1 MMAVVASAVSTD
13 TAEGGLTRMRA
24 GSGRPN
30 TRTTRPIVA
39 LAATVLATIL
49 ATTITPAAAHHVGS
63 YVPRDNAIT
72 TNFKQIKFSVQA
84 KRFDV
89 ALQLF
94 EQGAVRAEM
103 RAQAATLPPGLEDG
117 TRAALRASD
126 GLETERRLM
135 IFFAALARDLAVEAD
150 RRLAEPA
157 VTPETRAATGRKFLE
172 AIWRYYNLVDF
183 AVAMRDNKSSVAV
196 RLAFDEAE
204 GYVKPETGGA
214 APDDPAKARQPIQ
227 RIAQVLSTLIETS
240 STSARR
246 SS

>member
-1 MMAVVASAVSTD
+1 MTALMLLALVTIASPAV
-13 TAEGGLTRMRA
+13 
-24 GSGRPN
+24 
-30 TRTTRPIVA
+30 
-39 LAATVLATIL
+39 
-49 ATTITPAAAHHVGS
+49 AHHVGS

-103 RAQAATLPPGLEDG
+103 RAQAATLPPGLEAG

-126 GLETERRLM
+126 GLEAERRLM

-150 RRLAEPA
+150 RQLGEPG

-183 AVAMRDNKSSVAV
+183 AVAMRDSKSSVAV

-204 GYVKPETGGA
+204 GYVKPATGGA

>member
-1 MMAVVASAVSTD
+1 MMDMGRVERVFGRPEPARICVRPPSAVSVL
-13 TAEGGLTRMRA
+13 TA
-24 GSGRPN
+24 
-30 TRTTRPIVA
+30 
-39 LAATVLATIL
+39 L
-49 ATTITPAAAHHVGS
+49 ATTILAITSPAAAHHVGS
-63 YVPRDNAIT
+63 YVPRDNAVT

-94 EQGAVRAEM
+94 ESGAVRAEM
-103 RAQAATLPPGLEDG
+103 RAQAATLPAGLEEA
-117 TRAALRASD
+117 TRAALRAGD
-126 GLETERRLM
+126 GPEVERRLM

-150 RRLAEPA
+150 RQLGEPGA
-157 VTPETRAATGRKFLE
+157 TLESRAATGRKFLE

-183 AVAMRDNKSSVAV
+183 AVAMRDSKSSVAV

-204 GYVKPETGGA
+204 SYVKPAVGGA
-214 APDDPAKARQPIQ
+214 TDDPAKARPPIQ

>member
-1 MMAVVASAVSTD
+1 MVGIERVVRVF
-13 TAEGGLTRMRA
+13 
-24 GSGRPN
+24 GRPEPACVCV
-30 TRTTRPIVA
+30 RPPSALSVLMA
-39 LAATVLATIL
+39 LATTIL
-49 ATTITPAAAHHVGS
+49 ATVITITSSAAAHHVGS
-63 YVPRDNAIT
+63 YVPRDNAVT

-94 EQGAVRAEM
+94 ESGAVRAEM
-103 RAQAATLPPGLEDG
+103 RAQAAVLPAGLEEA
-117 TRAALRASD
+117 TRAALRTGD
-126 GLETERRLM
+126 GLEVERRLM

-150 RRLAEPA
+150 RQLGEPG

-183 AVAMRDNKSSVAV
+183 AVAMRDSKSSVAV

-204 GYVKPETGGA
+204 GYVKPAAGSA

>member
-1 MMAVVASAVSTD
+1 MTPMMHTRAAPVSRVFGR
-13 TAEGGLTRMRA
+13 AEPGRA
-24 GSGRPN
+24 YLRP
-30 TRTTRPIVA
+30 PSVLSVLMA
-39 LAATVLATIL
+39 LATMIS
-49 ATTITPAAAHHVGS
+49 PAAAHHVGS
-63 YVPRDNAIT
+63 YAPRDNAVT

-94 EQGAVRAEM
+94 EIGAVRAEM
-103 RAQAATLPPGLEDG
+103 RAQAAVLPAGLEEA
-117 TRAALRASD
+117 TRAALRTGD
-126 GLETERRLM
+126 GLEVERRLM
-135 IFFAALARDLAVEAD
+135 IFFAALARDMAVEAD
-150 RRLAEPA
+150 RQLGKPG

-183 AVAMRDNKSSVAV
+183 AVAMRDSKSSVAV

-204 GYVKPETGGA
+204 GYVKPAAGSA

>member
-1 MMAVVASAVSTD
+1 MIGRPEPGRVCLRPPSAVS
-13 TAEGGLTRMRA
+13 
-24 GSGRPN
+24 
-30 TRTTRPIVA
+30 
-39 LAATVLATIL
+39 VLMAF
-49 ATTITPAAAHHVGS
+49 ATTILVTIISPAAAHHVGS
-63 YVPRDNAIT
+63 YVPRDNAVT

-94 EQGAVRAEM
+94 ESGAVRAEM
-103 RAQAATLPPGLEDG
+103 RAQAATLPSGLEDG

-126 GLETERRLM
+126 GPEAERRLM
-135 IFFAALARDLAVEAD
+135 IFFAALARNLAVEAD
-150 RRLAEPA
+150 RQLGEPG

-183 AVAMRDNKSSVAV
+183 AVAMRDSKSSVAV

-204 GYVKPETGGA
+204 AYVKPATGGA

>member
-1 MMAVVASAVSTD
+1 
-13 TAEGGLTRMRA
+13 MRA
-24 GSGRPN
+24 GSGRLN
-30 TRTTRPIVA
+30 TRRTRPIVA
-39 LAATVLATIL
+39 LATTILAAILATIT
-49 ATTITPAAAHHVGS
+49 AAAAHHVGS

-94 EQGAVRAEM
+94 ESGAVRAEM
-103 RAQAATLPPGLEDG
+103 RAQAATLPSGLEDG

-126 GLETERRLM
+126 GPEAERRLM
-135 IFFAALARDLAVEAD
+135 IFFAALARNLAVEAD
-150 RRLAEPA
+150 RQLGEPG

-183 AVAMRDNKSSVAV
+183 AIAMRDSKSSVAV

-204 GYVKPETGGA
+204 AYVKPATGGA
-214 APDDPAKARQPIQ
+214 VPDDPAKARQPIQ

>member
-1 MMAVVASAVSTD
+1 MMGMGRVVRVF
-13 TAEGGLTRMRA
+13 
-24 GSGRPN
+24 GRPE
-30 TRTTRPIVA
+30 PASIFAGPPSVLSVFMA
-39 LAATVLATIL
+39 LATIKLATTIL
-49 ATTITPAAAHHVGS
+49 ATIVTSAAAHHVGA
-63 YVPRDNAIT
+63 YVPRDNAVT

-94 EQGAVRAEM
+94 EAGAVRTEM
-103 RAQAATLPPGLEDG
+103 RAQAATLPSGLEDG

-126 GLETERRLM
+126 GLEAERRLM

-150 RRLAEPA
+150 RRLGEPG

-183 AVAMRDNKSSVAV
+183 AVAIRDSKSSVAV

-204 GYVKPETGGA
+204 GYVKPATGGA

>member
-1 MMAVVASAVSTD
+1 MALVTIIL
-13 TAEGGLTRMRA
+13 TAA
-24 GSGRPN
+24 
-30 TRTTRPIVA
+30 
-39 LAATVLATIL
+39 
-49 ATTITPAAAHHVGS
+49 PAHAHHVGS
-63 YVPRDNAIT
+63 YVPRDNAVT

-94 EQGAVRAEM
+94 ESGAVRAEM
-103 RAQAATLPPGLEDG
+103 RAQAATLPAGLEDG

-126 GLETERRLM
+126 GPETERRLM

-150 RRLAEPA
+150 RRLGDAGA
-157 VTPETRAATGRKFLE
+157 TPESRAATGRKFLE

-183 AVAMRDNKSSVAV
+183 AVAMRDSKSSVAV

-204 GYVKPETGGA
+204 GYVKPA
-214 APDDPAKARQPIQ
+214 AGSATPGDPAKARPPIQ

>member
-1 MMAVVASAVSTD
+1 MIGRVRRVF
-13 TAEGGLTRMRA
+13 
-24 GSGRPN
+24 GRPEPA
-30 TRTTRPIVA
+30 RSFLRPPSVVSVLTA
-39 LAATVLATIL
+39 LATTIL
-49 ATTITPAAAHHVGS
+49 ATTILATIIAPAAAHHVGS
-63 YVPRDNAIT
+63 YVPRDNAVT

-126 GLETERRLM
+126 GLEAERRLM

-150 RRLAEPA
+150 RQLGEPGA
-157 VTPETRAATGRKFLE
+157 TPETRAATGRKFLE

-183 AVAMRDNKSSVAV
+183 AVAMRDSKSSVAV

-204 GYVKPETGGA
+204 GYVKPATGGA

>member
-1 MMAVVASAVSTD
+1 MGLERVGRVFGRPEPARAFLRPPSAVSV
-13 TAEGGLTRMRA
+13 LT
-24 GSGRPN
+24 
-30 TRTTRPIVA
+30 A
-39 LAATVLATIL
+39 LATTIL
-49 ATTITPAAAHHVGS
+49 ATIISPAAAHHVGS
-63 YVPRDNAIT
+63 YVPRDNAVT

-94 EQGAVRAEM
+94 ESGAVRAEM
-103 RAQAATLPPGLEDG
+103 RTQAATLPPGLEDG
-117 TRAALRASD
+117 TRAALRAND
-126 GLETERRLM
+126 GPEAERRLM

-150 RRLAEPA
+150 RRLGEPG
-157 VTPETRAATGRKFLE
+157 VTSETRAATGRKFLE

-183 AVAMRDNKSSVAV
+183 AVAMRDSKSSVAV

-204 GYVKPETGGA
+204 AYVKPATGGA

>member
-1 MMAVVASAVSTD
+1 MALATTTLAAITLATVVAS
-13 TAEGGLTRMRA
+13 
-24 GSGRPN
+24 
-30 TRTTRPIVA
+30 
-39 LAATVLATIL
+39 
-49 ATTITPAAAHHVGS
+49 PAAAHHVGS
-63 YVPRDNAIT
+63 YVPRDNAVT

-84 KRFDV
+84 GRFDV

-94 EQGAVRAEM
+94 ESGAVRGEM
-103 RAQAATLPPGLEDG
+103 RAQAATLPSGLEDG

-126 GLETERRLM
+126 GLEAERRLM

-150 RRLAEPA
+150 RRLGEPG

-183 AVAMRDNKSSVAV
+183 AVAMRDSKSSVAV

-204 GYVKPETGGA
+204 GYVKPATGGA

>member
-1 MMAVVASAVSTD
+1 MTRAIGRVGATRAFVRPPSVLSVLMALVTTILSV
-13 TAEGGLTRMRA
+13 LT
-24 GSGRPN
+24 
-30 TRTTRPIVA
+30 A
-39 LAATVLATIL
+39 LATTIL
-49 ATTITPAAAHHVGS
+49 ATITLVTIATPAAAHHVGS
-63 YVPRDNAIT
+63 YVPRDNAVT

-94 EQGAVRAEM
+94 EGGAVRAEM
-103 RAQAATLPPGLEDG
+103 RAQAATLPAGLEAA
-117 TRAALRASD
+117 TRAALQASD
-126 GLETERRLM
+126 GPEVERQLM
-135 IFFAALARDLAVEAD
+135 IFFAALARDLAVEAN
-150 RRLAEPA
+150 RRLGEAGTTAES
-157 VTPETRAATGRKFLE
+157 RAATGRKFLE

-183 AVAMRDNKSSVAV
+183 AVAMRDSKSSVAV

-204 GYVKPETGGA
+204 GYVKPAASGA

>member
-1 MMAVVASAVSTD
+1 MMGVVASAVSTD

-126 GLETERRLM
+126 GLETERRRMGNTALHSLDGSRMGDELVKSLRSQLRPSADHLLQSIRRLM
-135 IFFAALARDLAVEAD
+135 DSTVESGQKKLVESVLEDARRIHAGLQERDLQ
-150 RRLAEPA
+150 AE
-157 VTPETRAATGRKFLE
+157 
-172 AIWRYYNLVDF
+172 
-183 AVAMRDNKSSVAV
+183 
-196 RLAFDEAE
+196 
-204 GYVKPETGGA
+204 
-214 APDDPAKARQPIQ
+214 
-227 RIAQVLSTLIETS
+227 
-240 STSARR
+240 SA
-246 SS
+246 S